1 MEPKSSLPCSQEPAI
16 GAYPESDESSPH
28 HPISPRHILIV
39 FPSMPTSSA
48 WSLFFRFCDQ
58 RVFTTLHQSFV
69 LFNVAFSV

>member
-48 WSLFFRFCDQ
+48 WSLFFRF
-58 RVFTTLHQSFV
+58 FPH
-69 LFNVAFSV
+69 AFLEEVNQTVTVN